1 MWRWNPHGHSIKL
14 LLHDQTQPNIGGPS
28 QSALW
33 VARCVEQDTAEH
45 LQAKERHT
53 SKRLKHSYFIRLGR
67 RYIYCFILLR
77 YQENYWRCDPFR
89 CRGRAIFFGFVM
101 QTEMKFSI
109 LTKIASFQLRRTG
122 RRCVYSSL
130 ELSCLQY
137 FSWFPQ
143 LRWRMCFSCLRCVLS
158 SHGYRPTGWS
168 YSRVHQVPYWKLAT
182 HMYISAVSN
191 TTRGVNLLSDKT
203 HTRRSKPPIKQN
215 QGEKTS

>member
-1 MWRWNPHGHSIKL
+1 MLWSPQVLGACYPPGAQRMEIKFV
-14 LLHDQTQPNIGGPS
+14 I
-28 QSALW
+28 SA
-33 VARCVEQDTAEH
+33 RI
-45 LQAKERHT
+45 
-53 SKRLKHSYFIRLGR
+53 SSSSYFIRLGR

-77 YQENYWRCDPFR
+77 YQENYWRCDPLR
-89 CRGRAIFFGFVM
+89 CRGRAIFFWGM
-101 QTEMKFSI
+101 CLQTEMKFSI

-130 ELSCLQY
+130 ELSCLQN

-168 YSRVHQVPYWKLAT
+168 YSRLHQVPYWKLAT

-215 QGEKTS
+215 QGEKPS